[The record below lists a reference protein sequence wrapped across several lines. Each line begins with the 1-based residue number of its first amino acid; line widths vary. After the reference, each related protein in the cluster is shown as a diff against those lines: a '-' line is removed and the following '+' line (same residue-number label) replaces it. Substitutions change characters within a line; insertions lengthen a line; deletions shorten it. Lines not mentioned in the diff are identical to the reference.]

1 MPFEQAGGVGKGLR
15 EKRLGLF
22 ADDDLTFL
30 VLALARARLEIN
42 RGMVDNFFSSFV
54 KSGTTNRCGEVAESL
69 QHSWRWSLVWRLR
82 GSLTCMHGEKGQ
94 PESGG
99 QRFCLPFFRALDVF
113 FCESLTFVIYLSVLS
128 HQQTLYT

>member
-15 EKRLGLF
+15 ERRLGLF

-54 KSGTTNRCGEVAESL
+54 KSGTTNQCGEGGRKPATQLAVGSGLEPARIFDMHAWGKGAARERRPEVLPVFL
-69 QHSWRWSLVWRLR
+69 QGPGCFLL
-82 GSLTCMHGEKGQ
+82 
-94 PESGG
+94 
-99 QRFCLPFFRALDVF
+99 
-113 FCESLTFVIYLSVLS
+113 
-128 HQQTLYT
+128 

>member
-15 EKRLGLF
+15 ERRLGLF

-54 KSGTTNRCGEVAESL
+54 KSGTTNQCGEGGRKPATQLAV
-69 QHSWRWSLVWRLR
+69 
-82 GSLTCMHGEKGQ
+82 
-94 PESGG
+94 ESGLEPA
-99 QRFCLPFFRALDVF
+99 RIFDMHA
-113 FCESLTFVIYLSVLS
+113 
-128 HQQTLYT
+128 